1 MEKQVFTVNHVG
13 LPCTAKEIHSLILDG
28 ISEEEKKAFKDGFI
42 QKCYHS
48 SLIDTSSEHIVQFMA
63 RGPTPSKL
71 RTRFQI
77 TVISDLISDF

>member
-48 SLIDTSSEHIVQFMA
+48 SLIDTSSEHIVQFM
-63 RGPTPSKL
+63 GVYYSY
-71 RTRFQI
+71 
-77 TVISDLISDF
+77 